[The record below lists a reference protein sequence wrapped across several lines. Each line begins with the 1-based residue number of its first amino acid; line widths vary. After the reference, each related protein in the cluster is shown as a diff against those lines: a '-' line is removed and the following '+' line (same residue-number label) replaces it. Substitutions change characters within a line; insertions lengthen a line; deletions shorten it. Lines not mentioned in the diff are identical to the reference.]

1 MRLGLRTYLVM
12 LFIAVACLSGCNP
25 PLDLA
30 AVGAITLYQSVR
42 PVFSEHFGAGRVV
55 KIAGATTRVE
65 EFMSPGTIV
74 DERLPRWAKE
84 DYAVCVHWEDPYEI
98 RGISGPMKKGTLHGW
113 VLVAEDLSTHILEFS
128 IVSGE
133 TGERWMMLDQWA
145 EPTDREDDD
154 PDD

>member
-1 MRLGLRTYLVM
+1 MRFGLRTYLVA
-12 LFIAVACLSGCNP
+12 LFVAVACLGGCSP

-74 DERLPRWAKE
+74 DERLPRWAQGR
-84 DYAVCVHWEDPYEI
+84 YAVCVHWEDPYEI
-98 RGISGPMKKGTLHGW
+98 RGISGPMKKGMLHGW
-113 VLVAEDLSTHILEFS
+113 VLIAEDLSTHILELS
-128 IVSGE
+128 IVSDE
-133 TGERWMMLDQWA
+133 TGERSMMLDRWA
-145 EPTDREDDD
+145 EPSGRVDDD
-154 PDD
+154 PDV